1 MGMLH
6 VKGHGKIQISLRLHR
21 SPLRFIPN
29 RLLSRETLQRGSIG
43 IFLPFISPPT
53 PRKPILQLKGGKFLP
68 FFLILSV
75 VYDHFIFHSGSRNW
89 LSRIGW
95 ISVSKNFPVKFRFM
109 RWIRGYLEDRK
120 LILFTPQIVFSFARL
135 CYFLIQWEPDPDT
148 DSGKWCPRIEFS
160 FSSNWKISLYRL
172 ASIVVGEFVGGK
184 IFALNFELKINFM

>member
-160 FSSNWKISLYRL
+160 SSSNWKISLYRL

>member
-1 MGMLH
+1 MTDYGSAIIRSPVVKNAGWKRNREHELKMGMLH
-6 VKGHGKIQISLRLHR
+6 VTGHGKIQISLRLHR

-89 LSRIGW
+89 LSRIG
-95 ISVSKNFPVKFRFM
+95 
-109 RWIRGYLEDRK
+109 
-120 LILFTPQIVFSFARL
+120 
-135 CYFLIQWEPDPDT
+135 
-148 DSGKWCPRIEFS
+148 
-160 FSSNWKISLYRL
+160 
-172 ASIVVGEFVGGK
+172 
-184 IFALNFELKINFM
+184 